1 MARGNTTQRVGFAKE
16 VQSIRQPRDDEN
28 SVMFHFAKHA
38 AKCVA
43 CNDPYAAF
51 KQDQPLCSRG
61 NALAKD
67 VANYIY
73 AKGGKP
79 FSVVDR
85 KRGERIQIQIPL
97 GMEVISLLVKAFDR
111 GFVLTKK
118 PLILTPIE
126 NVSESRPS
134 HSPKKQYPEEGRYRQ
149 GDVKI
154 VEIIPASHNK
164 SRKEKV
170 YYPDHDEDRYKD
182 ERRER
187 RGSLYY
193 KDEEKRRQRQYEQEP
208 IVIVAEP
215 SRQRYISRR

>member
-134 HSPKKQYPEEGRYRQ
+134 HSLKKQ
-149 GDVKI
+149 
-154 VEIIPASHNK
+154 
-164 SRKEKV
+164 
-170 YYPDHDEDRYKD
+170 
-182 ERRER
+182 
-187 RGSLYY
+187 
-193 KDEEKRRQRQYEQEP
+193 
-208 IVIVAEP
+208 
-215 SRQRYISRR
+215 